1 MKKTILTIMGIAIAI
16 CAIAND
22 GSNTLKV
29 VIKNFEN
36 TEGKARVTYFDSSE
50 DFLKTGKMQIVNI
63 TNKEEIIVTFE
74 NVPSATLAV
83 SVVHDENA
91 NGELDTGVFGIPTED
106 YGFSND
112 AKGSFGPPS
121 FEDCQF
127 SIDQNKTIEI
137 NIN

>member
-1 MKKTILTIMGIAIAI
+1 MGIAIAI

-127 SIDQNKTIEI
+127 PMDQNKTIEI

>member
-1 MKKTILTIMGIAIAI
+1 MKKTILTMMGIAIAI

-127 SIDQNKTIEI
+127 PMDQNKTIEI